1 MSFMLTLAGRRAL
14 GRALAVAAL
23 AAALLGGARPAQGAN
38 MPHVRHVFVIVLE
51 NKEFA
56 ETFGA
61 GRLFAPYLTRTLVSQ
76 GALLPNYFGTGHASA
91 DNYIAMV
98 AGQPPTAASKNDCP
112 DPLVT
117 ISSQADANGVTQGG
131 GGCVYPAKF
140 KTVADQLVARH
151 LTWKAYAQNIPA
163 PCSLAHDAP
172 GNYARKHNPSR
183 SSCRCAMTASAPAT
197 ISG

>member
-117 ISSQADANGVTQGG
+117 ISSQADANGVAQGEVAT
-131 GGCVYPAKF
+131 CIRPSSRPSPTSSSPATSPGRRTR
-140 KTVADQLVARH
+140 KTSRRRARWPTTRRATTPASTIRPVLPVVAR
-151 LTWKAYAQNIPA
+151 
-163 PCSLAHDAP
+163 
-172 GNYARKHNPSR
+172 
-183 SSCRCAMTASAPAT
+183 
-197 ISG
+197 